1 MIPSGPLLAAVAA
14 VIERSARIANHFLTI
29 QLSIPM
35 TLSMYQASVPVLARA
50 LSNLS
55 HVMKK
60 GAEHAKAKGVPDE
73 VLLQTR
79 LTPDMFSLLRQV
91 QTATDMAK
99 GGVARLAGVEPMKVE
114 DNETT
119 LEQVLARIERV
130 IEYIN
135 TFKPEQIDG
144 SETHTITLKMHAEQH
159 FDGQTYLLQYVLPN
173 VFFHCTT
180 AYDILRQIG
189 TDIGKK
195 DFLGKI

>member
-1 MIPSGPLLAAVAA
+1 M
-14 VIERSARIANHFLTI
+14 
-29 QLSIPM
+29 
-35 TLSMYQASVPVLARA
+35 
-50 LSNLS
+50 
-55 HVMKK
+55 
-60 GAEHAKAKGVPDE
+60 
-73 VLLQTR
+73 LLQTR

-99 GGVARLAGVEPMKVE
+99 GGVARLAGVDPLKIA
-114 DNETT
+114 DDETT
-119 LEQVLARIERV
+119 LAQLDARIERV
-130 IEYIN
+130 IGYLN

-144 SETHTITLKMHAEQH
+144 SETRAIVLKMHAERH

-195 DFLGKI
+195 DFLGG